1 MSQPTKNSESCRG
14 RYGYLRGLLAY
25 ADHAQERLI
34 DRCVIRGRGRDVLCL
49 QKRADDL
56 DRHHCH
62 RCCDARAGHRRRP
75 QIHHADKAAARI
87 GNGGTRKAELR
98 RRLERR
104 CRPTRRHR
112 RDHVAGLCKGMG
124 KTDQRDLARRDG
136 VVGKRCRSKIAGAV
150 ETNEREPARLIFGD
164 KFGVTERRHG
174 DRVTLTDDAG
184 RSDQRAV
191 ARNHEGRAVFDAPP
205 QAGGRRHLRIGKAN
219 ERVRHRDRNAAP
231 RAFCR
236 LIVEHRN
243 AAHLAA
249 LRGGAHD
256 KVFQTL
262 AAENKKSVRLEI
274 AGSDLTVRRFSLF
287 LEQRRQRRLREAKRL
302 DLNLALRRAPARAAA
317 RNAQTRHE
325 LFRHAEPHPCL
336 GILDQLPADRLGREA
351 WGFRQRAGLLF
362 VAARGRGARRFGG
375 GPLCSHLRRQGA
387 RNGGRWRRGARRC
400 RSDRSGRIARKAR
413 RRARRYADDDQADNN
428 KDRKLHAPVRPA
440 CERNRRPAG
449 RQSPDADYACIDRG
463 ERVAAPA
470 FHTYVAVML
479 SSDELERYAR
489 HIVLHEVGGPGQ
501 AALRRARVLVIGA
514 GGLGA
519 PVLLYLA
526 AAGIGTLSVIDDDVV
541 SLSNLQRQVIHATP
555 DIGVAKVDSAAAVIN
570 RLNPH
575 VAVELH
581 PLRLTAD
588 NALDLVARYDL
599 IVDGSD
605 NFATRYLVS
614 DACYFAKKP
623 LITAA
628 LGVFDGTLTT
638 IRAHEKDAGGAPN
651 PTYRCLFPEPPPP
664 GTVPTCAEAG
674 VLGALAGVIGS
685 MAALEAIREIVGFG
699 EGLVG
704 RLVILDARAMRFE
717 TLRYAWDPANPL
729 SGENPLI
736 KDLSIHA

>member
-1 MSQPTKNSESCRG
+1 
-14 RYGYLRGLLAY
+14 
-25 ADHAQERLI
+25 
-34 DRCVIRGRGRDVLCL
+34 
-49 QKRADDL
+49 
-56 DRHHCH
+56 
-62 RCCDARAGHRRRP
+62 
-75 QIHHADKAAARI
+75 
-87 GNGGTRKAELR
+87 
-98 RRLERR
+98 
-104 CRPTRRHR
+104 
-112 RDHVAGLCKGMG
+112 
-124 KTDQRDLARRDG
+124 
-136 VVGKRCRSKIAGAV
+136 
-150 ETNEREPARLIFGD
+150 
-164 KFGVTERRHG
+164 
-174 DRVTLTDDAG
+174 
-184 RSDQRAV
+184 
-191 ARNHEGRAVFDAPP
+191 
-205 QAGGRRHLRIGKAN
+205 
-219 ERVRHRDRNAAP
+219 
-231 RAFCR
+231 
-236 LIVEHRN
+236 
-243 AAHLAA
+243 
-249 LRGGAHD
+249 
-256 KVFQTL
+256 
-262 AAENKKSVRLEI
+262 
-274 AGSDLTVRRFSLF
+274 
-287 LEQRRQRRLREAKRL
+287 
-302 DLNLALRRAPARAAA
+302 
-317 RNAQTRHE
+317 
-325 LFRHAEPHPCL
+325 
-336 GILDQLPADRLGREA
+336 
-351 WGFRQRAGLLF
+351 
-362 VAARGRGARRFGG
+362 
-375 GPLCSHLRRQGA
+375 
-387 RNGGRWRRGARRC
+387 
-400 RSDRSGRIARKAR
+400 
-413 RRARRYADDDQADNN
+413 
-428 KDRKLHAPVRPA
+428 
-440 CERNRRPAG
+440 
-449 RQSPDADYACIDRG
+449 
-463 ERVAAPA
+463 
-470 FHTYVAVML
+470 ML

-526 AAGIGTLSVIDDDVV
+526 AAGIGTLGVIDDDVV

-555 DIGVAKVDSAAAVIN
+555 DIGVAKVYSAAAVIN

-704 RLVILDARAMRFE
+704 RLIMLDARAMRFE